1 MSPDGLGS
9 QFIRQSVSL
18 CLHGSPAAVAV
29 VWRRGIAAGVGRTL
43 MCSLAEG
50 VAVEVLSQD
59 VAVEIADGQ
68 TDVAD
73 KGNTAFIHFGDMV

>member
-29 VWRRGIAAGVGRTL
+29 VWRGGIAAGVGRTL

-68 TDVAD
+68 TDGGS
-73 KGNTAFIHFGDMV
+73 KNNTAFIHFYNLV